1 VEWSGLLGMW
11 AATRRWWV
19 FSRDRAVL
27 VSNGDGARSRGEW
40 GDVDVGRGGV
50 GIASSSGAVLHNSVS
65 LSTSS
70 FYRFLFP

>member
-27 VSNGDGARSRGEW
+27 VSNGDGARSRGEESGW
-40 GDVDVGRGGV
+40 GDVDVGKGGGV
-50 GIASSSGAVLHNSVS
+50 GIASSSGADLHNSV
-65 LSTSS
+65 
-70 FYRFLFP
+70 